1 MEESIF
7 RKSSLEKISSPEQ
20 LNDYMKVTSGG
31 VWLLLLGLFALLL
44 AAGVWAFTGTI
55 PDTVKLKGV
64 AYDEWGDTDVIYA
77 YAPLAVSM
85 RLTEGMNVQVSPE
98 YAPREEFGYILG
110 VIESVGDSPVY
121 EEELLKRFGS
131 MQLIAPIFPSG
142 NPVEIK
148 VRLKREGGELRWS
161 SQKGEEITVAGGSYN
176 QLLIVVRERKP
187 YELILR

>member
-31 VWLLLLGLFALLL
+31 IWLLLLGLFALLL

-55 PDTVKLKGV
+55 PDTVQLKGV
-64 AYDEWGDTDVIYA
+64 AGNESGEADLIYA
-77 YAPLAVSM
+77 FAPLAVSM

-98 YAPREEFGYILG
+98 YAPREEFGYIHG

-121 EEELLKRFGS
+121 EEELVKRFGS

-148 VRLKREGGELRWS
+148 VRLKREGSELRWS
-161 SQKGEEITVAGGSYN
+161 SQKGEGITLVGGSYN
-176 QLLIVVRERKP
+176 QLLIVVREQKP
-187 YELILR
+187 YELIIR

>member
-31 VWLLLLGLFALLL
+31 VWLLLLGLFALIL

-55 PDTVKLKGV
+55 PDTVQLTGV
-64 AYDEWGDTDVIYA
+64 AYDESGDADVIYA
-77 YAPLAVSM
+77 YVPLAISM
-85 RLTEGMNVQVSPE
+85 RLSEGMNVQVSPE

-110 VIESVGDSPVY
+110 VIESVGDGPVY

-131 MQLIAPIFPSG
+131 LQLIAPIFPSG
-142 NPVEIK
+142 NPVEVR
-148 VRLKREGGELRWS
+148 VRLLREGGELRWS
-161 SQKGEEITVAGGSYN
+161 SQKGEGITVAGGSYN

-187 YELILR
+187 YELIIR

>member
-55 PDTVKLKGV
+55 PDTIQLTGV
-64 AYDEWGDTDVIYA
+64 AYDESGDADVIYA
-77 YAPLAVSM
+77 YVPLAVSM

-98 YAPREEFGYILG
+98 YASREEFGYILG

-121 EEELLKRFGS
+121 EEELLNRFGS
-131 MQLIAPIFPSG
+131 LQLIAPIFPSG
-142 NPVEIK
+142 NPVEVR
-148 VRLKREGGELRWS
+148 VRLLREGGELRWS
-161 SQKGEEITVAGGSYN
+161 SQKGEGITMAGGSYN

-187 YELILR
+187 YELIIR

>member
-7 RKSSLEKISSPEQ
+7 RKSSLERISSPEQ

-31 VWLLLLGLFALLL
+31 IWLMLLGLFALLF

-55 PDTVKLKGV
+55 PDTVQLKGV
-64 AYDEWGDTDVIYA
+64 AYDESGDTDLIYA

-85 RLTEGMNVQVSPE
+85 RLAEGMNVQVSPE

-110 VIESVGDSPVY
+110 VIESVGDGPVY
-121 EEELLKRFGS
+121 EDDLLALFGS
-131 MQLIAPIFPSG
+131 MQLVDPILPSG
-142 NPVEIK
+142 NPVEVR
-148 VRLKREGGELRWS
+148 VRLLREGGELRWS
-161 SQKGEEITVAGGSYN
+161 SQKGEGTTVAGGSYN

-187 YELILR
+187 YELIFR

>member
-20 LNDYMKVTSGG
+20 LNEYMKVTSGG
-31 VWLLLLGLFALLL
+31 IWLLLLGLFALLL

-55 PDTVKLKGV
+55 PDTVQLKGV
-64 AYDEWGDTDVIYA
+64 AYDESGDTDVIYA
-77 YAPLAVSM
+77 YVPLAVSM
-85 RLTEGMNVQVSPE
+85 RLAEGMNVQVSPE

-121 EEELLKRFGS
+121 EEELLNRFGS
-131 MQLIAPIFPSG
+131 LQLIAPIFPSG
-142 NPVEIK
+142 NPVEIR

-161 SQKGEEITVAGGSYN
+161 SSKGEGITVAGGSYN

>member
-55 PDTVKLKGV
+55 PDTVQLKGV